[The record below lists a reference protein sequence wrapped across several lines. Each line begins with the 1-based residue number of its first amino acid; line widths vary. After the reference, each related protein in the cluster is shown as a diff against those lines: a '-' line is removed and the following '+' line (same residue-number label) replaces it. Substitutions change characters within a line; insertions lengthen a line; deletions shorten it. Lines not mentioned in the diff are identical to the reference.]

1 MPFAGLR
8 STSASRRRLAATA
21 LAFVS
26 IASAGCGKQKR
37 FDVTGQV
44 TFDGQPVPAGTV
56 TFIPVGASKAE
67 AGTGFA
73 RIRTGRFAT
82 REGRS
87 PGSGPH
93 RVMVN
98 GCDGVP
104 YESRLGDAV
113 DQHPMGKDL
122 FTSHMVEVDLPAKSG
137 FILDIAVPKAPAGT
151 PASTR

>member
-1 MPFAGLR
+1 MV
-8 STSASRRRLAATA
+8 ATA
-21 LAFVS
+21 LLLVA
-26 IASAGCGKQKR
+26 ITCTGCGKRDR
-37 FDVTGQV
+37 FDVIGQV

-56 TFIPVGASKAE
+56 TFIPLGKE
-67 AGTGFA
+67 PAGRVAGFA
-73 RIRTGRFAT
+73 PIRTGRFAT

-104 YESRLGDAV
+104 YESRLGDVV

-122 FTSHMVEVDLPAKSG
+122 FTSHAIEVDLPAKSG
-137 FILDIAVPKAPAGT
+137 FVLDVAVPKSP
-151 PASTR
+151 